1 MTLLLIAA
9 TVAVSLMMLMAWL
22 PEFRAKGALLRRWS
36 KGGGEPRCSEAVQ
49 GVVDAFIEDFSE
61 THRLADAETA
71 RIREMKTRPGMMP
84 VTLLLHPQLVTREK
98 GRFARGRNLT
108 AVFVATGVSALIMP
122 PLAGMAMHNMSLW
135 LLPFMNTAVF
145 FAGLQLLRYAYSDL
159 GLLNVLVTGKAD

>member
-22 PEFRAKGALLRRWS
+22 PEFRAEGALLRRWS
-36 KGGGEPRCSEAVQ
+36 KGGGETRCSETVQ
-49 GVVDAFIEDFSE
+49 SVVDAFIRDFAG
-61 THRLADAETA
+61 THRLTDAETT
-71 RIREMKTRPGMMP
+71 RVREMKTRPGMMP
-84 VTLLLHPQLVTREK
+84 VTLLLHPQLVTRKK
-98 GRFARGRNLT
+98 GRFTRGQNLT
-108 AVFVATGVSALIMP
+108 SVFVATAVSALIMP

-145 FAGLQLLRYAYSDL
+145 FAGLQLLRYAYSDI

>member
-9 TVAVSLMMLMAWL
+9 TVAVTLLMLMAWL
-22 PEFRAKGALLRRWS
+22 PELRAEGALLRRWS

-49 GVVDAFIEDFSE
+49 NVVDGFIEDFSA
-61 THRLADAETA
+61 THRLTEAETA
-71 RIREMKTRPGMMP
+71 RIREMKTRPAMMP

-98 GRFARGRNLT
+98 GRFIRGRNLP

-122 PLAGMAMHNMSLW
+122 PLAGMAMHNVSLW
-135 LLPFMNTAVF
+135 LLPFLNTAVF

>member
-22 PEFRAKGALLRRWS
+22 PELRAEGALLRRWS
-36 KGGGEPRCSEAVQ
+36 KGGGEPRCSEAIQ
-49 GVVDAFIEDFSE
+49 NVVDGFIKDFSA
-61 THRLADAETA
+61 THRLAEAETA
-71 RIREMKTRPGMMP
+71 RIREMKARPGMMP
-84 VTLLLHPQLVTREK
+84 VTLLLHPQLVRREK
-98 GRFARGRNLT
+98 GRFTRGRNLT

-135 LLPFMNTAVF
+135 LLPFLNTAVF

-159 GLLNVLVTGKAD
+159 SLLNVLVTGKAD

>member
-49 GVVDAFIEDFSE
+49 SIVDAFIQDFLD
-61 THRLADAETA
+61 THALIEVETA

-98 GRFARGRNLT
+98 G
-108 AVFVATGVSALIMP
+108 AL
-122 PLAGMAMHNMSLW
+122 
-135 LLPFMNTAVF
+135 
-145 FAGLQLLRYAYSDL
+145 R
-159 GLLNVLVTGKAD
+159 ADET

>member
-9 TVAVSLMMLMAWL
+9 TVAVCLMMLMAWL
-22 PEFRAKGALLRRWS
+22 PEFRTEGALLRRWS
-36 KGGGEPRCSEAVQ
+36 KGGGEPRCSETVQ
-49 GVVDAFIEDFSE
+49 NVVDGFIEDFSA
-61 THRLADAETA
+61 THSLTEAETA

-98 GRFARGRNLT
+98 GRFGRGRNLT
-108 AVFVATGVSALIMP
+108 SVFVATGVSALIMP

-135 LLPFMNTAVF
+135 LLPFLNTAVF

-159 GLLNVLVTGKAD
+159 GLMNVLVTGKAD

>member
-22 PEFRAKGALLRRWS
+22 PEFRAEGALLRRWS
-36 KGGGEPRCSEAVQ
+36 KGGGEPRCSKIVQ
-49 GVVDAFIEDFSE
+49 GVVEAFIQDFSG
-61 THRLADAETA
+61 THKLTDAETA
-71 RIREMKTRPGMMP
+71 RIREMKSRPGMMP
-84 VTLLLHPQLVTREK
+84 VTLLLHPQLVRREK

-135 LLPFMNTAVF
+135 LLPFLNTAVF
-145 FAGLQLLRYAYSDL
+145 FAGLQLLRYTYSDL
-159 GLLNVLVTGKAD
+159 GLMNVLVTGKAD